1 MGKPDLATELE
12 MFKRE
17 LTVANNDRL
26 DLISVNNQLHSKIE
40 DVKTGNKR
48 QQAIL
53 EANKQELIDKNRKI
67 LDLEYALLS
76 KDRTIAGLRLE
87 TARWQWERAE
97 DVRISNAERDY
108 RIVVEKARAER
119 KAERRRL
126 RRNLIR

>member
-76 KDRTIAGLRLE
+76 KDRTIAGLRIE

>member
-76 KDRTIAGLRLE
+76 KDRTTAGLRLE